1 MATKNYTLISEH
13 LDQTLKRFR
22 GLQFI
27 LLLVILISLFFRV
40 YPLEMQRQIINVAI
54 NLKMIDKLYLYC
66 GLYMGAVLIAGLLKY
81 LTNTMQAVL
90 GQKILIGMRQEIYQ
104 HILQLPLPF
113 FHRTQ
118 TGTIISS
125 VTAFTLEVSPIN
137 FWPNI

>member
-1 MATKNYTLISEH
+1 MRLTKRPLFYWVLN
-13 LDQTLKRFR
+13 RFR
-22 GLQFI
+22 GLQFV

-66 GLYMGAVLIAGLLKY
+66 GLYMGAVLVAGLLKY

-90 GQKILIGMRQEIYQ
+90 GEKILVGMRQEIYQ
-104 HILQLPLPF
+104 HVLQLPLPF

-125 VTAFTLEVSPIN
+125 VTVWGSTVAVTFPI
-137 FWPNI
+137 